1 MTVNY
6 VNKNVKARNIN
17 KKNLKRLEENK
28 TKKLVMYKEPGIRI
42 TSDQKIMNGALP
54 SKCWEKITTN
64 LEFYTRI
71 NYQLNVRIE

>member
-17 KKNLKRLEENK
+17 KKKSQASRGKQNK
-28 TKKLVMYKEPGIRI
+28 KTGHVQRTRNQNSIRPE
-42 TSDQKIMNGALP
+42 DNGALP

-71 NYQLNVRIE
+71 NYQLNVKIE

>member
-42 TSDQKIMNGALP
+42 ASDQKIMEHCHQNAGKKLLL
-54 SKCWEKITTN
+54 I
-64 LEFYTRI
+64 
-71 NYQLNVRIE
+71 